1 MASHRPACP
10 GAVLLELLT
19 DNRGSAVV
27 QLADELGLSR
37 SQLIDEALT
46 LFLKAVLEVRR
57 GRRLVTL
64 DPNSSLPACEIA
76 TPLLAALEWAMKPEK
91 LALPPAALR
100 RCRRWLRLRPAPCP
114 RLRTAAAK
122 RCGR

>member
-1 MASHRPACP
+1 MRFEATIP
-10 GAVLLELLT
+10 
-19 DNRGSAVV
+19 DNRGGAIV

-64 DPNSSLPACEIA
+64 DPNSAQPACEIA
-76 TPLLAALEWAMKPEK
+76 TPTLAALEWALKPKHIELPSPA
-91 LALPPAALR
+91 LAKVRVLADAPPVPSV
-100 RCRRWLRLRPAPCP
+100 RLR
-114 RLRTAAAK
+114 AAAK
-122 RCGR
+122 RHGK